1 MKLPLIPGIE
11 VVGLTPDGRRVVGL
25 LPGGGGYAER
35 ALLPP
40 IATVDVPEGVDDAQA
55 LAIIIEGATAWHLL
69 RTSTHMQPGE
79 TVVVHAGAGG
89 VGSLAIQLAKR
100 WGAGKVLAA
109 ASSEERALAAEL
121 GADVTLDSAAA
132 EDPEAIR
139 EAAGGPV
146 DVVLEMVGGPTFDA
160 SLAALQP
167 FGRLAIYGMA
177 GRVPPKPLNP
187 AELVGTNAWS
197 HWLLLAALPR
207 ARGHVPRP
215 QVEELLGM
223 VAADV
228 LRTILGGTYP
238 LGDAWRAHEDLRARR
253 TAGKLVLDPRA

>member
-1 MKLPLIPGIE
+1 MRAIQVTEFGGPEVLTLAEVAEPKVADGMIPVEVTLAGINYADTHQAENTYLSPVKLPLIPGIE

-40 IATVDVPEGVDDAQA
+40 IATVDVPERVDDAQA
-55 LAIIIEGATAWHLL
+55 LAIIIQGATAWHLL

-79 TVVVHAGAGG
+79 TVVVHAGAAG

-100 WGAGKVLAA
+100 WGAGRVVAA
-109 ASSEERALAAEL
+109 ASSEDKRALAAEL

-160 SLAALQP
+160 SSRRWGPSA
-167 FGRLAIYGMA
+167 
-177 GRVPPKPLNP
+177 
-187 AELVGTNAWS
+187 
-197 HWLLLAALPR
+197 
-207 ARGHVPRP
+207 
-215 QVEELLGM
+215 
-223 VAADV
+223 
-228 LRTILGGTYP
+228 
-238 LGDAWRAHEDLRARR
+238 AWRSTGWRAACRPSPSTR
-253 TAGKLVLDPRA
+253 PSW